1 MGLQHDQVAAPGFQ
15 VELVRDSSMIRLRR
29 LAAASVAG
37 GARRGE
43 LLGPARSGGAAL
55 SWQTGWVGP
64 LACRSELALLIY
76 IGQVVVPPAVA
87 EKIGSK
93 HGLSEQDVRDAVQ
106 WPARVLQASWLEPP
120 DDPRGP
126 RLVVKGLTGTGR
138 LIKVVLYPV
147 DQTDGIWRLGTAHP

>member
-1 MGLQHDQVAAPGFQ
+1 MACTAK
-15 VELVRDSSMIRLRR
+15 RR
-29 LAAASVAG
+29 CALLADWIG
-37 GARRGE
+37 
-43 LLGPARSGGAAL
+43 RS
-55 SWQTGWVGP
+55 TT
-64 LACRSELALLIY
+64 CRSELALLIH
-76 IGQVVVPPAVA
+76 IGQVIVPPAVA

>member
-1 MGLQHDQVAAPGFQ
+1 
-15 VELVRDSSMIRLRR
+15 MIH
-29 LAAASVAG
+29 
-37 GARRGE
+37 
-43 LLGPARSGGAAL
+43 
-55 SWQTGWVGP
+55 
-64 LACRSELALLIY
+64 
-76 IGQVVVPPAVA
+76 IGQVIVPPAVA
-87 EKIGSK
+87 EKSGSK

-147 DQTDGIWRLGTAHP
+147 DQIYGTWRLGTAHP